1 MKQTAQLFKALSDNT
16 RLRILGLLLEGE
28 LCVCDLVAILDMPQ
42 STVSRH
48 LANLRNAGL
57 VSDNRQGV
65 WMHYRLADDATSIHQ
80 DIFDLL
86 RKEFAGLPQVIAD
99 QKALR
104 GYTSKKQATCR

>member
-1 MKQTAQLFKALSDNT
+1 MKKTSQLFKALSDNT

-28 LCVCDLVAILDMPQ
+28 LCVCDLVAILGLPQ

-48 LANLRNAGL
+48 LAYLRNSGL

-65 WMHYRLADDATSIHQ
+65 WMHYRLAVGETALHR

-86 RKEFAGLPQVIAD
+86 RKDLAGLPQVLAD
-99 QKALR
+99 QEALR
-104 GYTSKKQATCR
+104 EHLPKKQATCN